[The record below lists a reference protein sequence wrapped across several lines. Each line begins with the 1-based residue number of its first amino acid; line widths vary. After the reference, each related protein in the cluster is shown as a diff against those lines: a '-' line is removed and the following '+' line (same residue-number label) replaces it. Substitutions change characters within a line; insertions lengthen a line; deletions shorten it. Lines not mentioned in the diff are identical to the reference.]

1 MLVTTII
8 EDGKRPCYV
17 QLKEF
22 NGEKHKAIFHRWIE
36 LSCPI
41 TQTLALVEYE
51 DGSVAQVKPTSIIFA
66 DGGDFDILTWEE
78 ENNESESNTEDVA

>member
-8 EDGKRPCYV
+8 EDGKRACYI
-17 QLKEF
+17 QTKD
-22 NGEKHKAIFHRWIE
+22 GRRKAIFHRWID

-51 DGSVAQVKPTSIIFA
+51 DGTMAQIKPGNIIFA
-66 DGGDFDILTWEE
+66 DGGDFEHLVWKE
-78 ENNESESNTEDVA
+78 ENDESESNTEDVA